1 MGDWIPMEK
10 IRNLSLKKT
19 ILLYF
24 VISLTAAFLLSG
36 FTVHFARNM
45 QNKIWEKYIDY
56 ADYTDTFQQ
65 YGKKYE
71 IEISRPN
78 QSQMN
83 RLDHHLSEMCDF
95 METYSVL
102 IFSIVGSVVAVFF
115 FYKNKLKTPLQELK
129 DASQMIADNE
139 LDFHVSYENKD
150 EMGTLC
156 KEFEMMRSDLADNN
170 RKMWRMIDDEKALR
184 NAIAHDIRSP
194 LSILR
199 GYQEMLLEFVSA
211 ESIKT
216 EDVIDILQTG
226 MYQIDRIEHFT
237 ENMRKMSHLEQR
249 ELQCS
254 EIELSEL
261 AKKIEAEAAMLSKKE
276 SKLCK
281 VERVQEQNI
290 VKVDE
295 ELVMEVTDNLLENAV
310 RYAQKSIALQ
320 IKKKDGFLIIS
331 VEDDGIGFVDTE
343 EKVTEPFYHKNPQD
357 DLKHFGLGMYI
368 SRIFCEKHGGN
379 LKIYNARQGG
389 AHVEAL
395 FKAE

>member
-1 MGDWIPMEK
+1 MEK
-10 IRNLSLKKT
+10 IKNLSLKKT
-19 ILLYF
+19 ILLYS
-24 VISLTAAFLLSG
+24 VISLTIAFLLSG
-36 FTVHFARNM
+36 FTVHFAKNM
-45 QNKIWEKYIDY
+45 QKGIWEKYIDY
-56 ADYTDTFQQ
+56 EDYSDLFIQ

-78 QSQMN
+78 QSQMK
-83 RLDHHLSEMCDF
+83 RLDYHLSETCDF

-102 IFSIVGSVVAVFF
+102 IFSVLGSVAAVFL
-115 FYKNKLKTPLQELK
+115 FYKTKLKTPLQELK

-156 KEFEMMRSDLADNN
+156 KEFEIMRCALADNN

-184 NAIAHDIRSP
+184 HAIAHDIRSP

-199 GYQEMLLEFVSA
+199 GYQEMLLEFISA

-216 EDVIDILQTG
+216 EDIMEILHTG

-237 ENMRKMSHLEQR
+237 ENIRKMSHLEQR

-254 EIELSEL
+254 AIKLSEL
-261 AKKIEAEAAMLSKKE
+261 AKKIETEAVMLSKRE
-276 SKLCK
+276 GKLCK
-281 VERVQEQNI
+281 LETAQEQI
-290 VKVDE
+290 VIKVDE
-295 ELVMEVTDNLLENAV
+295 ELVLEVTDNLLENAV
-310 RYAQKSIALQ
+310 RYAEKSIALQ
-320 IKKKDGFLIIS
+320 IRKKDGFLIIS

-343 EKVTEPFYHKNPQD
+343 EKVTEPFYHKNLQD

-379 LKIYNARQGG
+379 LRIYNARQGG

>member
-1 MGDWIPMEK
+1 
-10 IRNLSLKKT
+10 
-19 ILLYF
+19 
-24 VISLTAAFLLSG
+24 
-36 FTVHFARNM
+36 
-45 QNKIWEKYIDY
+45 
-56 ADYTDTFQQ
+56 
-65 YGKKYE
+65 
-71 IEISRPN
+71 
-78 QSQMN
+78 
-83 RLDHHLSEMCDF
+83 
-95 METYSVL
+95 
-102 IFSIVGSVVAVFF
+102 
-115 FYKNKLKTPLQELK
+115 
-129 DASQMIADNE
+129 MIADNE

-156 KEFEMMRSDLADNN
+156 KEFEMMRSALADNN

-343 EKVTEPFYHKNPQD
+343 EKVTEPFYHKNLQD

>member
-1 MGDWIPMEK
+1 MEK

-56 ADYTDTFQQ
+56 ADYTDVFQQ

-71 IEISRPN
+71 IEILRPN

-139 LDFHVSYENKD
+139 MDFHVSYENKD

-156 KEFEMMRSDLADNN
+156 KEFEMMRSALADNN

-199 GYQEMLLEFVSA
+199 GYQEMLLEFISA

-216 EDVIDILQTG
+216 EDIMDILQTG

>member
-1 MGDWIPMEK
+1 MEK

-56 ADYTDTFQQ
+56 ADYTDVFQQ

-71 IEISRPN
+71 IEILRPN

>member
-56 ADYTDTFQQ
+56 ADYTDVFQQ

-71 IEISRPN
+71 IEILRPN

-102 IFSIVGSVVAVFF
+102 IFSIVGSVAAVFF

-170 RKMWRMIDDEKALR
+170 RKMWRMIDDEKVLR

>member
-56 ADYTDTFQQ
+56 ADYTDVFQQ

-71 IEISRPN
+71 IEISRTN

-102 IFSIVGSVVAVFF
+102 IFSIVGSVAAVFF

-129 DASQMIADNE
+129 DALQMIADNE

-156 KEFEMMRSDLADNN
+156 KEFEMMRSALADNN

>member
-56 ADYTDTFQQ
+56 ADYTDVFQQ

-71 IEISRPN
+71 IEILRPN

-156 KEFEMMRSDLADNN
+156 KEFEMMRSALADNN

-310 RYAQKSIALQ
+310 RYAQKSIVLQ

>member
-56 ADYTDTFQQ
+56 ADYTDVFQQ
-65 YGKKYE
+65 YGKKYK

-78 QSQMN
+78 QSQIN

-102 IFSIVGSVVAVFF
+102 IFSIVGSVAAVFF

-156 KEFEMMRSDLADNN
+156 KEFEMMRSALADNN

>member
-56 ADYTDTFQQ
+56 ADYTDVFQQ
-65 YGKKYE
+65 HGKKYE

-83 RLDHHLSEMCDF
+83 RLDYHLSEMCDF
-95 METYSVL
+95 METYSIL
-102 IFSIVGSVVAVFF
+102 IFSIVGSVAAVFF

-129 DASQMIADNE
+129 DASQMITDNE

-156 KEFEMMRSDLADNN
+156 KEFEMMRSALADNN